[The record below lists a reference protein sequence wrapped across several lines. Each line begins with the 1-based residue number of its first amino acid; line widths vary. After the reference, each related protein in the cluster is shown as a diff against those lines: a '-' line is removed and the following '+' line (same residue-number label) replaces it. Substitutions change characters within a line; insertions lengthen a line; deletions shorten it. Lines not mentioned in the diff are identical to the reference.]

1 MGMDTTHLD
10 ALEVGL
16 SHERARLSASK
27 SRHERELRTVWV
39 AQLEKQISDEIKFL
53 GLDAADLAAREIS
66 NMTDDELLAE
76 LMA

>member
-1 MGMDTTHLD
+1 MDTTHLD

-27 SRHERELRTVWV
+27 PGLERELRTVWV
-39 AQLEKQISDEIKFL
+39 HQLEKQIADEIKFL
-53 GLDAADLAAREIS
+53 GLDAADLAARTMP